1 MKIQQTISLIALFI
15 VSSLPFSAFALS
27 NSTNSAE
34 YSTKIIQQQKQD
46 TIIPKAD
53 TNSFLLQD
61 TTIKT
66 PTDSLNITIQ
76 DSTVIL
82 RKDKLANKKTG
93 LADSIPRQIIDST
106 AVYFFTGFIENLA
119 LGKLQHIDT
128 SLTNIQHSDP
138 NFQKGNYF
146 ASLGNIGLSVKSL
159 QFKPNIH
166 EGFDYFNT
174 PLELYTYQ
182 NKDVKYYRVWMPF
195 TELYYVMGPQK
206 ENNLKVIHTQNIMP
220 GLNFGLNFRF
230 INSPGI
236 YDHQASDNKN
246 LYVTARYTT
255 KNSRYGLVANYI
267 HDKLI
272 VEENGGI
279 QNDSVFEYSLEVNRA
294 LIPVNLQNATNTYKK
309 GSIFINQYFNLGNA
323 PSITTDTL
331 GIETE
336 KGKFQIGRLTH
347 SFFAERKKYFYAEAD
362 SVNTK
367 YYSGFDELLSD
378 SITFDSTSIFTIE
391 NELLWSNISYDEQ
404 PENKSVYVY
413 FGIKH
418 QYVEIADT
426 LRKEIINQLI
436 PKAGFSVFLLNS
448 FRLNMDGFYVLG
460 DKNKSD
466 YTLKA
471 NINQYLG
478 TVEKNYGL
486 LTINARISKQSP
498 KWFYNKYHG
507 NYLRWENNF
516 DAEKY
521 LTLKAE
527 YSYNDFNLEVS
538 YNKIDNYIYM
548 DETAH
553 PAQTSETQSILSASL
568 DYRLKYRDFHLD
580 VNLIYQKSKSDSL
593 LRLPELIGNA
603 SIYYMKSVFD
613 GAAII
618 QPGIEVFYNTSYFAD
633 AYMPATRSFYL
644 QNEKKIGNAI
654 YTDFYF
660 NIRINRA
667 TLFFKYQHFNAA
679 LTGYNYY
686 SVPHYP
692 MQDYAVR
699 FGVIWKF
706 YD

>member
-1 MKIQQTISLIALFI
+1 MKIQQIIPLIALFI
-15 VSSLPFSAFALS
+15 ISSLPFSAFALS
-27 NSTNSAE
+27 SSFNNPDISKNTS
-34 YSTKIIQQQKQD
+34 QQLNQD
-46 TIIPKAD
+46 TIIPKRD
-53 TNSFLLQD
+53 TLTSVLHD
-61 TTIKT
+61 TTIKI
-66 PTDSLNITIQ
+66 PPDSLNILLQ

-82 RKDKLANKKTG
+82 RNDKLANNKIG
-93 LADSIPRQIIDST
+93 LADSIPRPIIDST
-106 AVYFFTGFIENLA
+106 AVYYFTGIIENLA
-119 LGKLQHIDT
+119 LGKLHHIDT

-146 ASLGNIGLSVKSL
+146 ASLGNIGLPVKSL
-159 QFKPNIH
+159 QFKPDIH

-236 YDHQASDNKN
+236 YEHQASDNKN
-246 LYVTARYTT
+246 LYVSTRYTT

-323 PSITTDTL
+323 PSISTDTL

-347 SFFAERKKYFYAEAD
+347 SFFAERKKYFYAESD
-362 SVNTK
+362 SVNIS
-367 YYSGFDELLSD
+367 YYSGFDELISD
-378 SITFDSTSIFTIE
+378 SITFDSTSVFTIE

-413 FGIKH
+413 FGLKH
-418 QYVEIADT
+418 QYIEISDT
-426 LRKEIINQLI
+426 LQKETINQLI

-448 FRLNMDGFYVLG
+448 FRLNMDGFYILG

-466 YTLKA
+466 YSLKA

-478 TVEKNYGL
+478 NIDKNYGL
-486 LTINARISKQSP
+486 LKINARISKQSP

-527 YSYNDFNLEVS
+527 YSYKDFNLEVS
-538 YNKIDNYIYM
+538 YNKISKLHQILLHNPALDNVVRN
-548 DETAH
+548 
-553 PAQTSETQSILSASL
+553 S
-568 DYRLKYRDFHLD
+568 
-580 VNLIYQKSKSDSL
+580 N
-593 LRLPELIGNA
+593 
-603 SIYYMKSVFD
+603 
-613 GAAII
+613 
-618 QPGIEVFYNTSYFAD
+618 YNPS
-633 AYMPATRSFYL
+633 MR
-644 QNEKKIGNAI
+644 
-654 YTDFYF
+654 
-660 NIRINRA
+660 
-667 TLFFKYQHFNAA
+667 H
-679 LTGYNYY
+679 
-686 SVPHYP
+686 
-692 MQDYAVR
+692 
-699 FGVIWKF
+699 
-706 YD
+706 

>member
-1 MKIQQTISLIALFI
+1 MKIQQITSLIALFI
-15 VSSLPFSAFALS
+15 VSSLPFSVFALS
-27 NSTNSAE
+27 SSFNNPD
-34 YSTKIIQQQKQD
+34 YSNITIQQQKQD
-46 TIIPKAD
+46 TIIPKRD
-53 TNSFLLQD
+53 SISSVLKD
-61 TTIKT
+61 TTINT
-66 PTDSLNITIQ
+66 PLDSLSVSAQ
-76 DSTVIL
+76 DSLIQPE
-82 RKDKLANKKTG
+82 KDKRIFRQNG
-93 LADSIPRQIIDST
+93 LADSIPHPIIDST
-106 AVYFFTGFIENLA
+106 AVYYFTGSIENLA
-119 LGKLQHIDT
+119 LGKLHHIDT
-128 SLTNIQHSDP
+128 GLTNIHHSNP

-146 ASLGNIGLSVKSL
+146 ASLGNIGLAVKSL
-159 QFKPNIH
+159 QFNPSIH
-166 EGFDYFNT
+166 EGFDYLNT
-174 PLELYTYQ
+174 SLDLYTY
-182 NKDVKYYRVWMPF
+182 NTNDVKYYRVYKPF

-220 GLNFGLNFRF
+220 GLNLGLNFRF

-236 YDHQASDNKN
+236 YERQESDNKN

-255 KNSRYGLVANYI
+255 KNSRYGLVSNYI

-347 SFFAERKKYFYAEAD
+347 SFFAEREQHFYAEVD
-362 SVNTK
+362 SVNIS
-367 YYSGFDELLSD
+367 YYSEFDELLSD
-378 SITFDSTSIFTIE
+378 SITLDSTSIFTIE

-418 QYVEIADT
+418 QYIKITDT
-426 LRKEIINQLI
+426 LRKETINQLI

-448 FRLNMDGFYVLG
+448 FRLNMDGFYILG
-460 DKNKSD
+460 DKNNGDHS
-466 YTLKA
+466 LKV

-478 TVEKNYGL
+478 NVERNYGL
-486 LTINARISKQSP
+486 LKISASISKQGP
-498 KWFYNKYHG
+498 KWFYNFYHG
-507 NYLRWENNF
+507 NYIRWENNF
-516 DAEKY
+516 NAEEH
-521 LTLKAE
+521 LTLKAD
-527 YSYNDFNLEVS
+527 YSIKSLNLEVS
-538 YNKIDNYIYM
+538 YNRIDNYIFM
-548 DETAH
+548 DETSH
-553 PAQTSETQSILSASL
+553 PAQASETQSVLSATL
-568 DYRLKYRDFHLD
+568 DYRLKYRSFHLD
-580 VNLIYQKSKSDSL
+580 ANLIYQKSKNDSL
-593 LRLPELIGNA
+593 LKLPEFIGNT

-633 AYMPATRSFYL
+633 AYMPSTRSFYL
-644 QNEKKIGNAI
+644 QNKKEIGNAI
-654 YTDFYF
+654 YADLYF
-660 NIRINRA
+660 NIRIKRA
-667 TLFFKYQHFNAA
+667 TLFLKYQHFNAA

-692 MQDYAVR
+692 MQDYAIR
-699 FGVIWKF
+699 FGVVWKF